1 MLSRTKH
8 KKDCIRHL
16 LALHVKKPPSR
27 IKKIK
32 RSILS
37 DQTSSFK
44 MSKLDHARY
53 SKNRKKKRKREL
65 ILDKR
70 RNFAR

>member
-16 LALHVKKPPSR
+16 LALHIKKPPSR
-27 IKKIK
+27 IEKIK

-37 DQTSSFK
+37 DQTSRPRCRNWTTRDIPK
-44 MSKLDHARY
+44 KE
-53 SKNRKKKRKREL
+53 KEKKRE
-65 ILDKR
+65 
-70 RNFAR
+70 N